1 MSDQEDWLFA
11 DSPAAVD
18 ADVTR
23 APWKVL
29 VVDDEDEIHRVT
41 ALVLQPFEFERRRL
55 LLLHA
60 RSGREALAVL
70 REQPDIALV
79 LLDVVMEDDH
89 AGLAVARAI
98 REDLGNRLV
107 RIVLRT
113 GQPGQAPEH
122 EVIAAYDIN
131 DYKEKT
137 ELTAQKLKTLL
148 YSSLRSYRDLLVIDA
163 NKQGLERVIEAT
175 TRVFEQ
181 RELQRFA
188 SAVLMQM
195 THLLRLERDAV
206 YVQRSDALIARPAG
220 QHMLIE
226 AGSGRFEPLVA
237 HYAEDVLPS
246 EISSELQRAM
256 EERRSRFLHDRYV
269 LYYASSSGA
278 QSVLYV
284 GHEEPLDEFQRELL
298 ELFCTNVSVAFEN
311 LHLTSDLEA
320 AQKEMIYLL
329 GEAIESRSNET
340 GSHVK
345 RVADISHYL
354 ALRMG
359 VDEAHAELI
368 RIASPMHDIGKI
380 GIPDAIL
387 NKPGKHTPEE
397 WAIMQRHARLGYDM
411 LRHSNRRVFRIAA
424 ALAHEHHEN
433 WDGSGYPRGLAG
445 EAISIEGRVTA
456 VADVL
461 DALLSVRCYKP
472 AWPEERVREFFIE
485 QRARKFDPQLVD
497 IVLRDYEQ
505 LLALRNSHPD

>member
-1 MSDQEDWLFA
+1 MSEQEDWLFA
-11 DSPAAVD
+11 DAPAPVEVAV
-18 ADVTR
+18 A

-29 VVDDEDEIHRVT
+29 VVDDEEEIHRVT
-41 ALVLQPFEFERRRL
+41 GLVLQHFEFSGRRL
-55 LLLHA
+55 QLLNA
-60 RSGREALAVL
+60 RSGREALEVL
-70 REQPDIALV
+70 RDQPDIALV

-98 REDLGNRLV
+98 REELDNRLV

-131 DYKEKT
+131 DYKDKT

-148 YSSLRSYRDLLVIDA
+148 YSSLRSYRDLRVIDA

-195 THLLRLERDAV
+195 THLLQLDRDAV
-206 YVQRSDALIARPAG
+206 YVQHSEGLIASPAG
-220 QHMLIE
+220 PRLLIE
-226 AGSGRFEPLVA
+226 AGSGRFEPLVS
-237 HYAEDVLPS
+237 HFAEDVLPGDVTAA
-246 EISSELQRAM
+246 LQRAM
-256 EERRSRFLHDRYV
+256 AERRSHFHDDRYV

-284 GHEEPLDEFQRELL
+284 GNAAALDEFQRELL

-311 LHLTSDLEA
+311 LHLSSDLEA

-345 RVADISHYL
+345 RVADISHFL
-354 ALRMG
+354 ALQMG

-387 NKPGKHTPEE
+387 NKPGKHTPDE
-397 WAIMQRHARLGYDM
+397 WTIMQGHARLGYEM
-411 LRHSNRRVFRIAA
+411 LRHSNRRVFQIAA
-424 ALAHEHHEN
+424 ALAHEHHEH

-461 DALLSVRCYKP
+461 DALLSVRCYKA
-472 AWPEERVREFFIE
+472 AWPEEQVREFFIE
-485 QRARKFDPQLVD
+485 QRGRKFDPQLVD
-497 IVLRDYEQ
+497 ILLRDFGR
-505 LLALRNSHPD
+505 LLDLRNSHPD